1 MPKVLNF
8 NSMVSDYEIVN
19 PEFARVKVYVC
30 YAGRNR
36 NKSSIDERVLEKM
49 SQSIYGVPMVAEY
62 DKEHN
67 CFKGHGGKV
76 EITDEGI
83 DFVETTV
90 PYGFVDPKTPVFYE
104 EVTELDGITKHNYL
118 CCYAYLWYKRY
129 PEVESV
135 LRNQDNKK
143 IGQSMEIE
151 VESYEIDE
159 DDYCVIKDGHFSA
172 LTMLGV
178 EPCFESASVTSRF
191 SKETSDIWEEM
202 INSFKKFSAEDK
214 VEDDEE
220 EFKKKKKCSEDED
233 NEHEDNEDEE
243 FKKRKKCS
251 EDEDNE
257 DEEDFK
263 KKKKCSEDEECSE
276 QEDEEFK
283 KKKKCSEDEDSE
295 EEYKKKRKCSEDEND
310 EDEEFKK
317 KKKCSE
323 DEVEEEDEE
332 FKKKRKCSSEEYE
345 AKISE
350 IMEEYSTLSSEYYA
364 LIGKYNALESEVLE
378 LRAYKEEKERE
389 AKEIE
394 LEEEVFSKFED
405 LKQIEGYKD
414 IYDARFELSKED
426 LTIRLKALA
435 FDNGIVLGKKETKKF
450 SKQSKKSLVV
460 EPKQKNRVPS
470 EWDSLIFRK

>member
-19 PEFARVKVYVC
+19 PEFAKVKVYVC

-67 CFKGHGGKV
+67 CFKGHGGKI

-135 LRNQDNKK
+135 LKNQDNKK
-143 IGQSMEIE
+143 IGQSMEIQ
-151 VESYEIDE
+151 VDSYEIDE
-159 DDYCVIKDGHFSA
+159 DGYCVIKDGYFSA
-172 LTMLGV
+172 LAMLGV
-178 EPCFESASVTSRF
+178 EPCFESASVTSKF
-191 SKETSDIWEEM
+191 SKDESDIWEEM
-202 INSFKKFSAEDK
+202 INSFKKFSAED
-214 VEDDEE
+214 EAENDEE
-220 EFKKKKKCSEDED
+220 EFKKKKKCSEDEED
-233 NEHEDNEDEE
+233 SEHEDNEDEE

-263 KKKKCSEDEECSE
+263 KKKKCSEDE
-276 QEDEEFK
+276 DE
-283 KKKKCSEDEDSE
+283 E
-295 EEYKKKRKCSEDEND
+295 EEYKKKRKCSEDEED

-317 KKKCSE
+317 KKKCAE
-323 DEVEEEDEE
+323 DEEDEEDEE
-332 FKKKRKCSSEEYE
+332 FKKKKKCSSEEYE
-345 AKISE
+345 ARISE
-350 IMEEYSTLSSEYYA
+350 IMEEYSTLSSEYHA

-378 LRAYKEEKERE
+378 LRAYKEEKEHE

-435 FDNGIVLGKKETKKF
+435 FDNGIVIGKKETKKF

-470 EWDSLIFRK
+470 EWDTLIFRGK

>member
-67 CFKGHGGKV
+67 CFKGHGGKI

-151 VESYEIDE
+151 VDSYEIDE

-202 INSFKKFSAEDK
+202 INSFKKFSAEDEA
-214 VEDDEE
+214 EDDEE

-233 NEHEDNEDEE
+233 ED
-243 FKKRKKCS
+243 S
-251 EDEDNE
+251 EQ
-257 DEEDFK
+257 EEDFK
-263 KKKKCSEDEECSE
+263 KKKKCSEDEEDS
-276 QEDEEFK
+276 EDEEFKKKRKCAEDEDNEEEDEDEEEYK
-283 KKKKCSEDEDSE
+283 KKKKCSEDED
-295 EEYKKKRKCSEDEND
+295 
-310 EDEEFKK
+310 DEEFKK
-317 KKKCSE
+317 KKKCAE
-323 DEVEEEDEE
+323 DEEDEEDEE

-345 AKISE
+345 EKISE
-350 IMEEYSTLSSEYYA
+350 LMEEYSTLSSEYYA

-378 LRAYKEEKERE
+378 LRAYKEEKEHE

-435 FDNGIVLGKKETKKF
+435 FDNGIVIGKKETKKF

-470 EWDSLIFRK
+470 DWDSLIFRK

>member
-178 EPCFESASVTSRF
+178 EPCFESASVTSKF
-191 SKETSDIWEEM
+191 SKDESDIWEEM
-202 INSFKKFSAEDK
+202 INSFKKFSAEDEA
-214 VEDDEE
+214 EDDEE

-233 NEHEDNEDEE
+233 EDSEQEEDFKKKKRCSEDEEDSEHDDNEDEE

-251 EDEDNE
+251 EDED
-257 DEEDFK
+257 
-263 KKKKCSEDEECSE
+263 
-276 QEDEEFK
+276 EEFK
-283 KKKKCSEDEDSE
+283 KKKKCSEQEDNEEEDE
-295 EEYKKKRKCSEDEND
+295 EEYKKKKKCSEDED
-310 EDEEFKK
+310 DEEFKK
-317 KKKCSE
+317 KKKCAE
-323 DEVEEEDEE
+323 DEEDEEDEE

-350 IMEEYSTLSSEYYA
+350 LMEEYSTLSSEYYA

-378 LRAYKEEKERE
+378 LRAYKEEKEHE

-435 FDNGIVLGKKETKKF
+435 FDNSIVLGKKESKKF

-470 EWDSLIFRK
+470 EWDTLIFKK

>member
-1 MPKVLNF
+1 MPKVLSF

-30 YAGRNR
+30 YAGKNR
-36 NKSSIDERVLEKM
+36 NMSSIDEQVLEKM

-67 CFKGHGGKV
+67 CFKGHGGKI

-135 LRNQDNKK
+135 LKNQDNKK
-143 IGQSMEIE
+143 IGQSMEIQ
-151 VESYEIDE
+151 VDSYEIDE
-159 DDYCVIKDGHFSA
+159 DGYCVIKDGYFSA
-172 LTMLGV
+172 LAMLGV
-178 EPCFESASVTSRF
+178 EPCFESASVTSKF
-191 SKETSDIWEEM
+191 SKDESDIWEEM
-202 INSFKKFSAEDK
+202 INSFKKFSAEDE

-220 EFKKKKKCSEDED
+220 EFKKKKKCSEDEED
-233 NEHEDNEDEE
+233 SKHEDNEDEE

-263 KKKKCSEDEECSE
+263 KKKKCSEDE
-276 QEDEEFK
+276 DEE
-283 KKKKCSEDEDSE
+283 E
-295 EEYKKKRKCSEDEND
+295 EEYKKKRKCSEDEED

-317 KKKCSE
+317 KKKCAE
-323 DEVEEEDEE
+323 DEEDEEDEE
-332 FKKKRKCSSEEYE
+332 FKKKKKCSSEEYE

-350 IMEEYSTLSSEYYA
+350 IMEEYSTLSSEYHA

-435 FDNGIVLGKKETKKF
+435 FDNGIVIGKKETKKF
-450 SKQSKKSLVV
+450 SKQPKKSLVI

-470 EWDSLIFRK
+470 DWDTLIFRGK

>member
-1 MPKVLNF
+1 MPKVLSF

-30 YAGRNR
+30 YAGKNR
-36 NKSSIDERVLEKM
+36 NMSSIDEQVLEKM

-67 CFKGHGGKV
+67 CFKGHGGKI

-135 LRNQDNKK
+135 LKNQDNKK
-143 IGQSMEIE
+143 IGQSMEIQ
-151 VESYEIDE
+151 VDSYEIDE
-159 DDYCVIKDGHFSA
+159 DGYCVIKDGYFSA
-172 LTMLGV
+172 LAMLGV
-178 EPCFESASVTSRF
+178 EPCFESASVTSKF
-191 SKETSDIWEEM
+191 SKDESDIWEEM
-202 INSFKKFSAEDK
+202 INSFKKFSAEDGA
-214 VEDDEE
+214 EDDEE
-220 EFKKKKKCSEDED
+220 EFKKKKKCSEDEED
-233 NEHEDNEDEE
+233 SEHDDNEDEE

-263 KKKKCSEDEECSE
+263 KKKKCSEDE
-276 QEDEEFK
+276 DEEFK
-283 KKKKCSEDEDSE
+283 KKKKCSEDEDEE
-295 EEYKKKRKCSEDEND
+295 EEYKKKRKCAEDEND

-317 KKKCSE
+317 KKKCS
-323 DEVEEEDEE
+323 
-332 FKKKRKCSSEEYE
+332 SEEYE

-350 IMEEYSTLSSEYYA
+350 LMEEYSTLSSEYHA

-378 LRAYKEEKERE
+378 LRAYKEEKEHE
-389 AKEIE
+389 AREIE

-435 FDNGIVLGKKETKKF
+435 FDNGIVIGKKETKKF

>member
-1 MPKVLNF
+1 MPKVLSF

-30 YAGRNR
+30 YAGKNR
-36 NKSSIDERVLEKM
+36 NMSSIDEQVLEKM

-67 CFKGHGGKV
+67 CFKGHGGKI

-135 LRNQDNKK
+135 LKNQDNKK
-143 IGQSMEIE
+143 IGQSMEIQ
-151 VESYEIDE
+151 VDSYEIDE
-159 DDYCVIKDGHFSA
+159 DGYCVIKDGYFSA
-172 LTMLGV
+172 LAMLGV
-178 EPCFESASVTSRF
+178 EPCFESASVTSKF
-191 SKETSDIWEEM
+191 SKDESDIWEEM
-202 INSFKKFSAEDK
+202 INSFKKFSAEDGA
-214 VEDDEE
+214 EDDEE
-220 EFKKKKKCSEDED
+220 EFKKKKKCSEDEED
-233 NEHEDNEDEE
+233 SEHEDNEDEE

-263 KKKKCSEDEECSE
+263 KKKKCSEDE
-276 QEDEEFK
+276 DEEFK
-283 KKKKCSEDEDSE
+283 KKKKCAEDE
-295 EEYKKKRKCSEDEND
+295 EDE

-317 KKKCSE
+317 KK
-323 DEVEEEDEE
+323 
-332 FKKKRKCSSEEYE
+332 KCSSEEYE

-350 IMEEYSTLSSEYYA
+350 IMEEYSALSSEYYA

-378 LRAYKEEKERE
+378 LRAYKEEKEHE

-435 FDNGIVLGKKETKKF
+435 FDNGIVIGKKETKKF

-470 EWDSLIFRK
+470 EWDTLIFRGK

>member
-1 MPKVLNF
+1 MPKVLSF

-30 YAGRNR
+30 YAGKNR
-36 NKSSIDERVLEKM
+36 NMSSIDEQVLEKM

-67 CFKGHGGKV
+67 CFKGHGGKI

-135 LRNQDNKK
+135 LKNQDNKK
-143 IGQSMEIE
+143 IGQSMEIQ
-151 VESYEIDE
+151 VDSYEIDE
-159 DDYCVIKDGHFSA
+159 DGYCVIKDGYFSA
-172 LTMLGV
+172 LAMLGV
-178 EPCFESASVTSRF
+178 EPCFESASVTSKF
-191 SKETSDIWEEM
+191 SKDESDIWEEM
-202 INSFKKFSAEDK
+202 INSFKKFSAED
-214 VEDDEE
+214 EAENDEE
-220 EFKKKKKCSEDED
+220 EFKKKKKCSEDEED
-233 NEHEDNEDEE
+233 SEHEDNEDEE
-243 FKKRKKCS
+243 FKKRKKYS

-263 KKKKCSEDEECSE
+263 KKKKCSEDE
-276 QEDEEFK
+276 DEEFK
-283 KKKKCSEDEDSE
+283 KKKKCSEDEDEE
-295 EEYKKKRKCSEDEND
+295 EEYKKKRKCSEDEED

-317 KKKCSE
+317 KKKCS
-323 DEVEEEDEE
+323 
-332 FKKKRKCSSEEYE
+332 SEEYE
-345 AKISE
+345 ARISE
-350 IMEEYSTLSSEYYA
+350 IMEEYSTLSSEYHA

>member
-1 MPKVLNF
+1 MPKVLSF

-202 INSFKKFSAEDK
+202 INSFKKFSAEDEA
-214 VEDDEE
+214 EDDEE

-233 NEHEDNEDEE
+233 EDSEQEEDFKKKKRCSEDEEDSEHDDNEDEE

-257 DEEDFK
+257 EEG
-263 KKKKCSEDEECSE
+263 EDEEE
-276 QEDEEFK
+276 YK
-283 KKKKCSEDEDSE
+283 KKKKCSEDED
-295 EEYKKKRKCSEDEND
+295 
-310 EDEEFKK
+310 DEEFKK
-317 KKKCSE
+317 KKKCAE
-323 DEVEEEDEE
+323 DEVDEEDEE

-350 IMEEYSTLSSEYYA
+350 LMEEYSTLSSEYYA

-378 LRAYKEEKERE
+378 LRAYKEEKEHE

-450 SKQSKKSLVV
+450 SKQPKKSLVV

>member
-36 NKSSIDERVLEKM
+36 NKSSIDEHVLEKM

-202 INSFKKFSAEDK
+202 INSFKKFSAEDEA
-214 VEDDEE
+214 EDDEE

-233 NEHEDNEDEE
+233 EDSEQEEDFKKKRKCSEDEEDSENDDNEDEE

-251 EDEDNE
+251 EDEE
-257 DEEDFK
+257 D
-263 KKKKCSEDEECSE
+263 
-276 QEDEEFK
+276 
-283 KKKKCSEDEDSE
+283 
-295 EEYKKKRKCSEDEND
+295 
-310 EDEEFKK
+310 
-317 KKKCSE
+317 
-323 DEVEEEDEE
+323 EEDEE

-350 IMEEYSTLSSEYYA
+350 LMEEYSTLSSEYYA

-378 LRAYKEEKERE
+378 LRAYKEEKEHE
-389 AKEIE
+389 TWDLIKNYLNSLNFNILVLHNVEYMFSEE
-394 LEEEVFSKFED
+394 LGNLDVISNFKYYSRKLYYND
-405 LKQIEGYKD
+405 TSHIYQIY
-414 IYDARFELSKED
+414 
-426 LTIRLKALA
+426 
-435 FDNGIVLGKKETKKF
+435 
-450 SKQSKKSLVV
+450 
-460 EPKQKNRVPS
+460 
-470 EWDSLIFRK
+470 

>member
-1 MPKVLNF
+1 MPKVLSF

-135 LRNQDNKK
+135 LKNQDNKK
-143 IGQSMEIE
+143 IGQSMEIQ
-151 VESYEIDE
+151 VDSYEIDE
-159 DDYCVIKDGHFSA
+159 DGYCVIKDGYFSA
-172 LTMLGV
+172 LAMLGV
-178 EPCFESASVTSRF
+178 EPCFESASVTSKF
-191 SKETSDIWEEM
+191 SKDESDIWEEM
-202 INSFKKFSAEDK
+202 INSFKKFSAEDGA
-214 VEDDEE
+214 EDDEE
-220 EFKKKKKCSEDED
+220 EFKKKKKCSEDEED
-233 NEHEDNEDEE
+233 SEHEDNEDEE

-251 EDEDNE
+251 EDED
-257 DEEDFK
+257 
-263 KKKKCSEDEECSE
+263 
-276 QEDEEFK
+276 EEFK
-283 KKKKCSEDEDSE
+283 KKKKCSEDEDEE
-295 EEYKKKRKCSEDEND
+295 EEYKKKRKCSEDEED

-317 KKKCSE
+317 KKKCAE
-323 DEVEEEDEE
+323 DEEDEEDEE
-332 FKKKRKCSSEEYE
+332 FKKKKKCSSEEYE

-350 IMEEYSTLSSEYYA
+350 LMEEYSTLSSEYYA

-378 LRAYKEEKERE
+378 LRAYKEEKEHE

-435 FDNGIVLGKKETKKF
+435 FDNGIVIGKKETKKF

>member
-1 MPKVLNF
+1 MPKVLSF

-30 YAGRNR
+30 YAGKNR
-36 NKSSIDERVLEKM
+36 NMSSIDEQVLEKM

-67 CFKGHGGKV
+67 CFKGHGGKI

-135 LRNQDNKK
+135 LKNQDNKK
-143 IGQSMEIE
+143 IGQSMEIQ
-151 VESYEIDE
+151 VDSYEIDE
-159 DDYCVIKDGHFSA
+159 DGYCVIKDGYFSA
-172 LTMLGV
+172 LAMLGV
-178 EPCFESASVTSRF
+178 EPCFETASVTSKF
-191 SKETSDIWEEM
+191 SKDESDIWEEM
-202 INSFKKFSAEDK
+202 INSFKKFSAEDEA
-214 VEDDEE
+214 EDDEE
-220 EFKKKKKCSEDED
+220 EFKRKKKCSEDED
-233 NEHEDNEDEE
+233 KDSEHDDNEDEE

-263 KKKKCSEDEECSE
+263 KKKKCSEDE
-276 QEDEEFK
+276 DEEFK
-283 KKKKCSEDEDSE
+283 KKKKCSEDEDEE

-317 KKKCSE
+317 KKKCAE
-323 DEVEEEDEE
+323 DEEDEEDEE
-332 FKKKRKCSSEEYE
+332 FKKKKKCSSEEYE

-350 IMEEYSTLSSEYYA
+350 LMEEYSTLSSEYHA
-364 LIGKYNALESEVLE
+364 LIEKYNALESEVLE
-378 LRAYKEEKERE
+378 LRAYKEEKEHE
-389 AKEIE
+389 AREIE

-435 FDNGIVLGKKETKKF
+435 FDNGIVIGKKETKKF

-470 EWDSLIFRK
+470 EWDTLIFRGK

>member
-1 MPKVLNF
+1 MPKVLSF

-30 YAGRNR
+30 YAGKNR
-36 NKSSIDERVLEKM
+36 NMSSIDEQVLEKM

-135 LRNQDNKK
+135 LKNQDNKK
-143 IGQSMEIE
+143 IGQSMEIQ
-151 VESYEIDE
+151 VDSYEIDE
-159 DDYCVIKDGHFSA
+159 DGYCVIKDGYFSA
-172 LTMLGV
+172 LAMLGV
-178 EPCFESASVTSRF
+178 EPCFESASVTSKF
-191 SKETSDIWEEM
+191 SKDESDIWEEM
-202 INSFKKFSAEDK
+202 INSFKKFSAEDEA
-214 VEDDEE
+214 EDYE

-233 NEHEDNEDEE
+233 ED
-243 FKKRKKCS
+243 S
-251 EDEDNE
+251 EQ
-257 DEEDFK
+257 EEDFK
-263 KKKKCSEDEECSE
+263 KKKRCSEDEEDSE
-276 QEDEEFK
+276 DEEFKKKRKCAEDEDSEEEDEEFK
-283 KKKKCSEDEDSE
+283 KKKKCSEQEDDEDE
-295 EEYKKKRKCSEDEND
+295 EEYKKKRKCSEDE
-310 EDEEFKK
+310 ED
-317 KKKCSE
+317 
-323 DEVEEEDEE
+323 EEDEE

-350 IMEEYSTLSSEYYA
+350 LMEEYSTLSSEYYA

-378 LRAYKEEKERE
+378 LRAYKEEKEHE

-414 IYDARFELSKED
+414 IYDARFELSKDD
-426 LTIRLKALA
+426 LIMRLKALA
-435 FDNGIVLGKKETKKF
+435 FDNGIVPGKKESKKF
-450 SKQSKKSLVV
+450 SKQTKKSLIV

-470 EWDSLIFRK
+470 DWDTLIFRGK

>member
-1 MPKVLNF
+1 MPKILSF

-30 YAGRNR
+30 YAGKNR
-36 NKSSIDERVLEKM
+36 NMSSIDEQVLEKM

-67 CFKGHGGKV
+67 CFKGHGGKI

-135 LRNQDNKK
+135 LKNQDNKK
-143 IGQSMEIE
+143 IGQSMEIQ
-151 VESYEIDE
+151 VDSYEIDE
-159 DDYCVIKDGHFSA
+159 DGYCVIKDGYFSA
-172 LTMLGV
+172 LAMLGV
-178 EPCFESASVTSRF
+178 EPCFESASVTSKF
-191 SKETSDIWEEM
+191 SKDESDIWEEM
-202 INSFKKFSAEDK
+202 INSFKKFSAED
-214 VEDDEE
+214 EAENDEE
-220 EFKKKKKCSEDED
+220 EFKKKKKCSEDEED
-233 NEHEDNEDEE
+233 SEHEDNEDEE

-263 KKKKCSEDEECSE
+263 KKKKCSEDE
-276 QEDEEFK
+276 DEEFK
-283 KKKKCSEDEDSE
+283 KKKKCSEDEDEE
-295 EEYKKKRKCSEDEND
+295 EEYKKKRKCSEDEED

-317 KKKCSE
+317 KKKCS
-323 DEVEEEDEE
+323 
-332 FKKKRKCSSEEYE
+332 SEEYE
-345 AKISE
+345 ARISE
-350 IMEEYSTLSSEYYA
+350 IMEEYSTLSSEYHA

>member
-1 MPKVLNF
+1 MPKILSF

-30 YAGRNR
+30 YAGKNR
-36 NKSSIDERVLEKM
+36 NMSSIDEQVLEKM

-67 CFKGHGGKV
+67 CFKGHGGKI

-135 LRNQDNKK
+135 LKNQDNKK
-143 IGQSMEIE
+143 IGQSMEIQ
-151 VESYEIDE
+151 VDSYEIDE
-159 DDYCVIKDGHFSA
+159 DGYCVIKDGYFSA
-172 LTMLGV
+172 LAMLGV
-178 EPCFESASVTSRF
+178 EPCFESASVTSKF
-191 SKETSDIWEEM
+191 SKDESDIWEEM
-202 INSFKKFSAEDK
+202 INSFKKFSAED
-214 VEDDEE
+214 EAENDEE
-220 EFKKKKKCSEDED
+220 EFKKKKKCSEDEED
-233 NEHEDNEDEE
+233 SENEDKEDEE
-243 FKKRKKCS
+243 FKKRKKCT

-257 DEEDFK
+257 DEEDCK
-263 KKKKCSEDEECSE
+263 KKKKCSE
-276 QEDEEFK
+276 
-283 KKKKCSEDEDSE
+283 
-295 EEYKKKRKCSEDEND
+295 D

-317 KKKCSE
+317 KKKCS
-323 DEVEEEDEE
+323 
-332 FKKKRKCSSEEYE
+332 SEEYE
-345 AKISE
+345 ARISE
-350 IMEEYSTLSSEYYA
+350 IMEEYSTLSSEYHA

-378 LRAYKEEKERE
+378 LRAYKEEKEHE
-389 AKEIE
+389 AKEIK

-470 EWDSLIFRK
+470 EWDSLIFKK

>member
-1 MPKVLNF
+1 MPKVLSF

-30 YAGRNR
+30 YAGKNR
-36 NKSSIDERVLEKM
+36 NMSSIDEQVLEKM

-67 CFKGHGGKV
+67 CFKGHGGKI

-135 LRNQDNKK
+135 LKNQDNKK
-143 IGQSMEIE
+143 IGQSMEIQ
-151 VESYEIDE
+151 VDSYEIDE
-159 DDYCVIKDGHFSA
+159 DGYCVIKDGYFSA
-172 LTMLGV
+172 LAMLGV
-178 EPCFESASVTSRF
+178 EPCFESASVTSKF
-191 SKETSDIWEEM
+191 SKDESDIWEEM
-202 INSFKKFSAEDK
+202 INSFKKFSAEDGA
-214 VEDDEE
+214 EDDEE
-220 EFKKKKKCSEDED
+220 EFKKKKKCSEDEED
-233 NEHEDNEDEE
+233 SEHEDNEDEE

-263 KKKKCSEDEECSE
+263 KKKKCSEDE
-276 QEDEEFK
+276 DE
-283 KKKKCSEDEDSE
+283 E
-295 EEYKKKRKCSEDEND
+295 EEYKKKRKCSEDEED

-317 KKKCSE
+317 KKKCAE
-323 DEVEEEDEE
+323 DEEDEEDEE
-332 FKKKRKCSSEEYE
+332 FKKKKKCSSEEYE
-345 AKISE
+345 ARISE
-350 IMEEYSTLSSEYYA
+350 IMEEYSTLSSEYHA

-378 LRAYKEEKERE
+378 LRAYKEEKEHE

-435 FDNGIVLGKKETKKF
+435 FDNGIVIGKKETKKF

>member
-1 MPKVLNF
+1 MPKVLSF

-30 YAGRNR
+30 YAGKNR
-36 NKSSIDERVLEKM
+36 NMSSIDEQVLEKM

-67 CFKGHGGKV
+67 CFKGHGGKI

-135 LRNQDNKK
+135 LKNQDNKK
-143 IGQSMEIE
+143 IGQSMEIQ
-151 VESYEIDE
+151 VDSYEIDE
-159 DDYCVIKDGHFSA
+159 DGYCVIKDGYFSA
-172 LTMLGV
+172 LAMLGV
-178 EPCFESASVTSRF
+178 EPCFESASVTSKF
-191 SKETSDIWEEM
+191 SKDESDIWEEM
-202 INSFKKFSAEDK
+202 INSFKKFSAEDGA
-214 VEDDEE
+214 EDDEE
-220 EFKKKKKCSEDED
+220 EFKKKKKCSEDEED
-233 NEHEDNEDEE
+233 SEHEDNEDEE

-251 EDEDNE
+251 EDED
-257 DEEDFK
+257 
-263 KKKKCSEDEECSE
+263 
-276 QEDEEFK
+276 EEFK
-283 KKKKCSEDEDSE
+283 KKKKCSEDEDEE
-295 EEYKKKRKCSEDEND
+295 EEYKKKRKCSEDEED

-317 KKKCSE
+317 KKKCAE
-323 DEVEEEDEE
+323 DEEDEEDEE
-332 FKKKRKCSSEEYE
+332 FKKKKKCSSEEYE
-345 AKISE
+345 ARISE
-350 IMEEYSTLSSEYYA
+350 IMEEYSTLSSEYHA

-378 LRAYKEEKERE
+378 LRAYKEEKEHE

-435 FDNGIVLGKKETKKF
+435 FDNGIVIGKKETKKF